1 MKISIEHYIATNN
14 PIEVSAILTKRGI
27 PAPKNIAD
35 AIQKLRFVMSKEG
48 NKVSEELAG
57 IKTPYQELIVSS
69 QEDKS
74 EDKSNACGCSGFDS
88 EQSSGCNGDKSCSCN
103 KSSNVEGES
112 AEKQV
117 APVAAAPVAAAP
129 ATTETT
135 KDMMTKAA
143 PLVVI
148 GLLLVVT
155 TAVLMKK

>member
-1 MKISIEHYIATNN
+1 MKISIEHYIVTNN
-14 PIEVSAILTKRGI
+14 PTEVSAILTKRGI

-117 APVAAAPVAAAP
+117 VPAAAPVAAAP
-129 ATTETT
+129 AATETT

-155 TAVLMKK
+155 TAVFMKK